1 MGAVQTLPDSAGLP
15 PWTAAGSLLPAALAD
30 PVSELHPGQTH
41 LPFTPSPTRTATG
54 LQLAV
59 AEQEQASR
67 FLGLQHR
74 RTCRA
79 GTV

>member
-1 MGAVQTLPDSAGLP
+1 MGAVQTLPDGAGLL
-15 PWTAAGSLLPAALAD
+15 PWSAAGSLLPAVLAD

-41 LPFTPSPTRTATG
+41 LPFTPSPPGTATG

-59 AEQEQASR
+59 AEQEQAGR

-74 RTCRA
+74 RPRRA
-79 GTV
+79 GAV